1 MGNLRVKGTLHSG
14 SMMAK
19 EIIIRP
25 GKTIRMNLSC
35 TKSFNADKIVGN
47 RGA

>member
-1 MGNLRVKGTLHSG
+1 
-14 SMMAK
+14 MMAK

-35 TKSFNADKIVGN
+35 TKSFNADKIVRN
-47 RGA
+47 RRA